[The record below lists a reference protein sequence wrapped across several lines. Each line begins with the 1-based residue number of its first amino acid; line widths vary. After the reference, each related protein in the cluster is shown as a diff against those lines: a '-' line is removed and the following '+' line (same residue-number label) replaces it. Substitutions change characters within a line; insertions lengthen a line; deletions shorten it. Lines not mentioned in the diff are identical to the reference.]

1 MSAPAS
7 TVIPGGATV
16 KSQKTRMQL
25 DPIVVMLTGVLL
37 LLGIIM
43 VGSASVAL
51 AAQEGVAL
59 ADAATV
65 LGGDTRYFADH
76 AHFSDE
82 GAARMGALLAD
93 VVLRVRATSL
103 ASTPTR

>member
-7 TVIPGGATV
+7 TVIPGSATV

-51 AAQEGVAL
+51 AAKEGFEFSYFIKQL
-59 ADAATV
+59 AFGV
-65 LGGDTRYFADH
+65 VGV
-76 AHFSDE
+76 
-82 GAARMGALLAD
+82 LLAAAVMKVRD
-93 VVLRVRATSL
+93 IVVSL
-103 ASTPTR
+103 QKWDA